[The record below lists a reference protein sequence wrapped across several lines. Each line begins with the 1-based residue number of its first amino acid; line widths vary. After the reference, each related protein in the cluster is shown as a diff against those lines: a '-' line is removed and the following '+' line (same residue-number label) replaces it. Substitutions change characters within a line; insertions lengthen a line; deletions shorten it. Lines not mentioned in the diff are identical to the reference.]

1 MPSVNPGKENAHSGS
16 GSSVARFQRAQR
28 RSRAAFM
35 EMVEAE
41 ATDQHHKLLLSAVI
55 HDHGKLAKPGS
66 ECCLDRER
74 LIVKPPGHSELME
87 VSERDKIILVDI
99 GMFRN
104 LC

>member
-1 MPSVNPGKENAHSGS
+1 
-16 GSSVARFQRAQR
+16 
-28 RSRAAFM
+28 M

-41 ATDQHHKLLLSAVI
+41 TTDQHKLFLSAVV

-66 ECCLDRER
+66 ECCFDRER